1 MSTVYELFRS
11 ASGYT
16 SPYFIVDSTGN
27 LITQTITVA
36 GSRLELTTG
45 SYIGTSGDLL
55 LSRTTLGPSV
65 VNILGTLTGLNVAG
79 AVSLAGTGNI
89 TVNPTGTVTLS
100 PTGTVTMAPSVTGN
114 INNINIGATTA
125 ATGRFSTLSATTSAS
140 INPSGTVTISP
151 TGTVTISPA
160 GAVNVG
166 TAGIA
171 TNLIGNVSAVATNQ
185 TITFS
190 PTGTGTVTVN
200 PATTGAIDN
209 VAIGATTASTG
220 RFTSATVTT
229 PDEKWNSNRSQLAT
243 KRYVENSIMFSYFT
257 GR

>member
-16 SPYFIVDSTGN
+16 SPYFVVDSTGN

-45 SYIGTSGDLL
+45 SYIGSSGDLL

-65 VNILGTLTGLNVAG
+65 VNILGTLTRLSVAG
-79 AVSLAGTGNI
+79 TVSLAGTGNV
-89 TVNPTGTVTLS
+89 TLSPTGTVTLS
-100 PTGTVTMAPSVTGN
+100 PTGTVTMAPSITGN

-125 ATGRFSTLSATTSAS
+125 ATGRFSTLSVTDSAG
-140 INPSGTVTISP
+140 INPTGAVTISPGGAVTISP
-151 TGTVTISPA
+151 TGATTL
-160 GAVNVG
+160 G
-166 TAGIA
+166 TAGVA
-171 TNLIGNVSAVATNQ
+171 TNLVGHVSATTANQ
-185 TITFS
+185 TIAFS
-190 PTGTGTVTVN
+190 PTGTGTITVN

-209 VAIGATTASTG
+209 TAVGATTASTG

-229 PDEKWNSNRSQLAT
+229 PDEKWNSNSSQLAT
-243 KRYVENSIMFSYFT
+243 KRYVENSIMFAYFT

>member
-16 SPYFIVDSTGN
+16 SPYFVVDSTGN

-65 VNILGTLTGLNVAG
+65 VNILGTLTGLTVAG
-79 AVSLAGTGNI
+79 TVSLAGTGNV
-89 TVNPTGTVTLS
+89 TFSPTGTVTVS
-100 PTGTVTMAPSVTGN
+100 PTGTVTMSPSVTGN
-114 INNINIGATTA
+114 INNINIGATTS
-125 ATGRFSTLSATTSAS
+125 ATGRFSTLSVTDSAS
-140 INPSGTVTISP
+140 INPTGNVTVSPTGAVTISP
-151 TGTVTISPA
+151 SGSTTI
-160 GAVNVG
+160 G
-166 TAGIA
+166 TAGVA
-171 TNLIGNVSAVATNQ
+171 TNLVGQISATTSNQ
-185 TITFS
+185 TISFS
-190 PTGTGTVTVN
+190 PTGTGTIIVN

-209 VAIGATTASTG
+209 VAVGASTASTG
-220 RFTSATVTT
+220 RFTSATVTA
-229 PDEKWNSNRSQLAT
+229 PDENWNSNRSQLAT